1 MMRSW
6 FLALLALLACCV
18 LPHDVRAETTVRVVE
33 TWPQGS
39 DVRLARNQNFHLRV
53 AFETDRPVGI
63 WLKAYH
69 QGKPVNVGSNPSPQ
83 VSGSG
88 EAMGWFFFMQPGD
101 VVDEIR
107 IVAGDGSRDNTPV
120 VATWR
125 GHIVAGSDA
134 DSTAPEPRW
143 VVEMREQARL
153 AQQRDYEARMA
164 APVERGD
171 VVLFGGFMLLVL
183 VLGTF
188 GIVAPFWGV
197 LRWRGGWRLA
207 AIVPAALMTFVVL
220 RIIAGTAIDPTSHNL
235 WPFEV
240 VMAGGISSAAMVAL
254 AIARRL
260 SGAGRKG

>member
-6 FLALLALLACCV
+6 FVALLALVACCM
-18 LPHDVRAETTVRVVE
+18 LPHGVRAETSVRVVD
-33 TWPQGS
+33 TWPQGN
-39 DVRLARNQNFHLRV
+39 DVRLARNQNFHLRL
-53 AFETDRPVGI
+53 AYESDQPVGI

-69 QGKPVNVGSNPSPQ
+69 QGKPANVGSSPSRQ

-125 GHIVAGSDA
+125 GRIVAGSDA
-134 DSTAPEPRW
+134 DALAPEPQW

-164 APVERGD
+164 APVESGD
-171 VVLFGGFMLLVL
+171 VALLGGFMLLVL
-183 VLGTF
+183 AFGVF
-188 GIVAPFWGV
+188 GIAAPFWGIW
-197 LRWRGGWRLA
+197 RWRGAWRLA
-207 AIVPAALMTFVVL
+207 AVVPAAVMVFVVL
-220 RIIAGTAIDPTSHNL
+220 RIIVGTAIDPTSHNL
-235 WPFEV
+235 WPFEI
-240 VMAGGISSAAMVAL
+240 VMAGGISSVAMVAL
-254 AIARRL
+254 LIARKL
-260 SGAGRKG
+260 SGTGRIG